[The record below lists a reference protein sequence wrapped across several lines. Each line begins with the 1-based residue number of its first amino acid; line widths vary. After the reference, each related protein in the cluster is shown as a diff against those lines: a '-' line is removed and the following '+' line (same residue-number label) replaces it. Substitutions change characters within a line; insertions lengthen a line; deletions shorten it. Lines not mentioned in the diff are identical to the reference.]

1 MTELTAETFNEI
13 CRAEPVQVQL
23 AASEANHAKVQKTTK
38 AMTLMVLAITLVAA
52 AVVYLIE
59 PIWIVGVLVLGALG
73 LLWARRAAGA
83 KAASELKTALMPH
96 IAERAGLTY
105 TSDPEAPE
113 GFAAVRKTLFG
124 SANRLNFSDGFSG
137 LIDGR
142 EAAFYEAHLEQVT
155 HGKNST
161 THTIFQGQIYW
172 FRRRTP
178 SAAKIIVI
186 PDKGLFNFFKPE
198 RGMERVKFEGDRD
211 FEKRFEVY
219 SDKPAQAEITLG
231 STDLRAWLLQLRG
244 KGALFLQ
251 IEGDEVLAAVPGPNR
266 FEPGDMGKKLPGED
280 RARRM
285 FDDLCACLTQAKEL
299 SARLA

>member
-1 MTELTAETFNEI
+1 MTELTADTFNEI

-23 AASEANHAKVQKTTK
+23 AASEANHAKVQRTTK
-38 AMTLMVLAITLVAA
+38 AMTWMVLAIVLVAA
-52 AVVYLIE
+52 AVVYFIE
-59 PIWIVGVLVLGALG
+59 PTWIIGVVILGAFG
-73 LLWARRAAGA
+73 LLWARNAARS
-83 KAASELKTALMPH
+83 KAASELKTAILPH

-105 TSDPEAPE
+105 TADPDEPE

-124 SANRLNFSDGFSG
+124 SANRLNFHDGFAG

-142 EAAFYEAHLEQVT
+142 EAAFYEAHLQQVT

-178 SAAKIIVI
+178 SSAKIIVV

-219 SDKPAQAEITLG
+219 SDNPAQAEITLG
-231 STDLRAWLLQLRG
+231 SSDLRAWLLQLRG

-251 IEGDEVLAAVPGPNR
+251 IDGDETLVAVPGPNR
-266 FEPGDMGKKLPGED
+266 FEPGDMSKKAPGEE

-285 FDDLCACLTQAKEL
+285 FDDLCACLTQAKQL